1 MSAAS
6 LSRRRFLGLSLG
18 AVATFTPFG
27 TLLARAAAPQPIYHL
42 PFPGGVVWRIGQ
54 GVKGGYSHQGRAAYA
69 WDFFMPSGSPI
80 TAARAGTAWMLKQS
94 SDQHCRDLSCPD
106 WNNYIVIDHGDGT
119 SAAYLHGLKDGA
131 RVRLGQRVEQG
142 QFLGL
147 SDMTGQAGG
156 PHLHFQVQN
165 NNPTQYVAQSFLI
178 GFQEVSDSLEGVEGV
193 PLSRHDYRSAN
204 AVMYDFDV
212 KDGHFY
218 TQTNGKGGGG
228 GRGFR
233 VTDDGDVQMWTAFK
247 SLGGPLELGYPVSRP
262 FRLSDTQHVYQAFQR
277 YVIDWDPVTKQPQ
290 LSNVMDLLHDANL
303 DGWLSTDRE
312 IPLEADFTAADKG
325 RGWDDVIKAHLAL
338 LDANK
343 DLKAA
348 YFSAPDP
355 ISRFGLP
362 MSGVA
367 DTGDAL
373 MLRTQRTVFQLWK
386 HDVPWAK
393 AGQVTLANAGE
404 LARDAELFSRQV
416 FEPEQFLP
424 EQLSGEVRLPWEVPG
439 FFRPSG
445 L

>member
-1 MSAAS
+1 MPAGS

-18 AVATFTPFG
+18 AAATLSPFG
-27 TLLARAAAPQPIYHL
+27 ALLARAAAPQPTYHL
-42 PFPGGVVWRIGQ
+42 PFPGGVVWRVGQ

-80 TAARAGTAWMLKQS
+80 TAARAGVVSMLKQD

-106 WNNYIVIDHGDGT
+106 WNNYIVVDHGDGS

-156 PHLHFQVQN
+156 PHLHFQVQHN
-165 NNPTQYVAQSFLI
+165 EGRYLSQSFLV
-178 GFQEVSDSLEGVEGV
+178 GFQEVPDNLEGVDGV
-193 PLSRHDYRSAN
+193 PLSRHEYRSSN
-204 AVMYDFDV
+204 AVIYDFDV
-212 KDGHFY
+212 KGGHFY
-218 TQTNGKGGGG
+218 TQANGKGGGG

-233 VTDDGDVQMWTAFK
+233 VVDDDDAQMWTAFK
-247 SLGGPLELGYPVSRP
+247 SFGGVEGVGYPISRR
-262 FRLSDTQHVYQAFQR
+262 FRFSGSPHVYQAFQR
-277 YVIDWDPVTKQPQ
+277 YVIDWDPATKEPQ
-290 LSNVMDLLHDANL
+290 FANVMDLLHDAEL
-303 DGWLSTDRE
+303 DDWLKTNRG
-312 IPLEADFTAADKG
+312 IPVEADFAAADSG
-325 RGWDDVIKAHLAL
+325 RGWDDISKAHLAL

-348 YFSAPDP
+348 YFAAADP
-355 ISRFGLP
+355 IRRFGLP
-362 MSGVA
+362 VSGVA
-367 DTGDAL
+367 ETDDAL
-373 MLRTQRTVFQLWK
+373 MIRTQRAVFQLWK

-404 LARDAELFSRQV
+404 LARDAELFGKEV

-424 EQLSGEVRLPWEVPG
+424 EQLTGEFRMPWELPG
-439 FFRPSG
+439 YVRPAG
-445 L
+445 I